1 VLAYLAG
8 DRALLAQHTARL
20 SQLQATAPTR
30 LAQAAGLLLEGLGHL
45 QAGRYFAARDS
56 LARSY
61 GFRPWYECRLY
72 QADACEHLDDSVA
85 ASESWGDVLRAR
97 GQIIQDGFPP
107 DLRVAETRLARAAVR
122 AGKD

>member
-1 VLAYLAG
+1 MVAEDHAA
-8 DRALLAQHTARL
+8 DRGREQHDR
-20 SQLQATAPTR
+20 R
-30 LAQAAGLLLEGLGHL
+30 DLEREQMVEEL
-45 QAGRYFAARDS
+45 
-56 LARSY
+56 
-61 GFRPWYECRLY
+61 
-72 QADACEHLDDSVA
+72 LDDSVA